1 MKFHLSLNVSDIGRS
16 VAFYEKVFG
25 VPAAKH
31 RADYAKFE
39 VADPPLVLS
48 LEPTP
53 PAGRGSLNHVG
64 LRLSDTAALV
74 EMQRRLE
81 LAGLRSEREEG
92 VECCYAKQTKF
103 WLHSPDG
110 VLWEFYV
117 LQGDLGHRGAGQ
129 VPDKIPGA
137 TANGHHGDDGD
148 HGHHDHPAPQA
159 VPAAAAGESW
169 EHLMTEPFPTRLT
182 FADGSLDEVR
192 LRGTFNVPEAEA
204 RRDEVLAEARRVLA
218 PGGRVALHMLTAD
231 RPLSAMPSLPGPAAL
246 VKAVPTDADL
256 LASLERAG
264 FVGVRLTKFGPNPC
278 FRLNGADMR
287 ETMAEA
293 YAPPAEE
300 GRGVLVVYRGP
311 FREMTDDSGRVFR
324 RGERVRLPEGE
335 WERIAA
341 SSAIESFTRLA
352 EPDTVAIACGVG

>member
-1 MKFHLSLNVSDIGRS
+1 MKFHLSLNVSDIGHS

-25 VPAAKH
+25 PPAKH

-64 LRLSDTAALV
+64 LRLADTEALV

-81 LAGLRSEREEG
+81 MAGLRSEREEG

-117 LQGDLGHRGAGQ
+117 LQGDIAHRGVGQ
-129 VPDKIPGA
+129 VPEKIGA
-137 TANGHHGDDGD
+137 DGHASSHALPVTPS
-148 HGHHDHPAPQA
+148 PASR
-159 VPAAAAGESW
+159 SW
-169 EHLMTEPFPTRLT
+169 EHRMTEPFPASLP
-182 FADGSLDEVR
+182 FEDGTLSEVN
-192 LRGTFNVPEAEA
+192 LRGTFNTPDGEA
-204 RRDEVLAEARRVLA
+204 RRDAILAEAMRALA
-218 PGGRVALHMLTAD
+218 PGGRVALHVLTAD
-231 RPLSAMPSLPGPAAL
+231 RPMDAAPSLPGPAAA

-278 FRLNGADMR
+278 FRLNGAEMR

-293 YAPPAEE
+293 FAPAAEDA
-300 GRGVLVVYRGP
+300 GAVLVVYRGP
-311 FREMTDDSGRVFR
+311 FREVTDDAGRVYR
-324 RGERVRLPEGE
+324 RGERVRVPAAEWARLSKSLPVD
-335 WERIAA
+335 A
-341 SSAIESFTRLA
+341 FTRLA
-352 EPDTVAIACGVG
+352 EPETAALACGAK